1 MLSRANTPFSQ
12 NVVAARSSAA
22 ETTAACRKC
31 PCWQLRAPCWH
42 RSDPQ
47 TTAER
52 FKKLNMFNF
61 CRRLLRWILHRV
73 DTMVLPQT
81 PCLYRVCTADYRGV
95 VRLHFCHQ
103 FLVLPVQK
111 VFSTTTAWPKTS
123 WPGVFL
129 SQHLLCFL
137 YFLPPIRPAPE

>member
-73 DTMVLPQT
+73 DTVVLPQT
-81 PCLYRVCTADYRGV
+81 PCFYRVCTVSRI
-95 VRLHFCHQ
+95 
-103 FLVLPVQK
+103 LPVIQR
-111 VFSTTTAWPKTS
+111 SSQQPLPDPKLLGLTS
-123 WPGVFL
+123 SCPSICFVSFISCL
-129 SQHLLCFL
+129 QFVQLQNSISLNSQCRDF
-137 YFLPPIRPAPE
+137 